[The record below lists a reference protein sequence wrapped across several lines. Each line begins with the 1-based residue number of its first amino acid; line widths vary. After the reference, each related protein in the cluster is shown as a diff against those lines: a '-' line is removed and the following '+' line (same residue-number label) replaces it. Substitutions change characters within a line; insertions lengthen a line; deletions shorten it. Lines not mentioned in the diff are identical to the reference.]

1 MIDILKDTKQVRSI
15 YWQFNQQW
23 CHRYDQDLVVS
34 NQFVPASSA
43 CQAQQN
49 LAVAESLTT
58 FTVCCAV
65 VQKKIWM
72 NQLRSWT
79 LLETNISIFLNL
91 SLRLA
96 SLGTNLH
103 YLFLTFVNM
112 KNNLNPIFIFSTCGR
127 LGRIAR
133 KPVEIINVKCLAQ
146 CPEHEKAPYT
156 WAIIMHGYG

>member
-65 VQKKIWM
+65 VQKKNM
-72 NQLRSWT
+72 NEPITQLDT
-79 LLETNISIFLNL
+79 FGNKYI
-91 SLRLA
+91 
-96 SLGTNLH
+96 
-103 YLFLTFVNM
+103 YLFEPKPKVGF
-112 KNNLNPIFIFSTCGR
+112 
-127 LGRIAR
+127 LGNKSALSISYLC
-133 KPVEIINVKCLAQ
+133 EY
-146 CPEHEKAPYT
+146 EE
-156 WAIIMHGYG
+156 